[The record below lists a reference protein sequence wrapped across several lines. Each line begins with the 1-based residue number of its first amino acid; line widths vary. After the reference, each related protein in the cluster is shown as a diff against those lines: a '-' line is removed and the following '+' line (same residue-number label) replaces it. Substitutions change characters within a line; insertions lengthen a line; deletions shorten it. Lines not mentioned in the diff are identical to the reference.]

1 MNRILAVCTD
11 NECRSPMAEGIIRRI
26 VEESGI
32 EGIEVASA
40 GLSAEEGEAPS
51 GYAVE
56 ALREIGVDISAHRS
70 RPVLKED
77 LLNADCIYVMT
88 GQHRDVILEA
98 LPELLPRLVVMDVA
112 DPAGQELE
120 RYRECRDEMLDY
132 FRRELTG
139 E

>member
-1 MNRILAVCTD
+1 MNRILVVCTD

-26 VEESGI
+26 VEENGI
-32 EGIEVASA
+32 EGTEVASA

-51 GYAVE
+51 GCAVE
-56 ALREIGVDISAHRS
+56 ALREIGVDIAAHRS
-70 RPVLKED
+70 HQVLKED
-77 LLNADCIYVMT
+77 LLDADCIYVMT
-88 GQHRDVILEA
+88 EQHRDVILEA
-98 LPELLPRLVVMDVA
+98 LPELSQKLVVMDIA

-120 RYRECRDEMLDY
+120 RYRECRDEMLNY